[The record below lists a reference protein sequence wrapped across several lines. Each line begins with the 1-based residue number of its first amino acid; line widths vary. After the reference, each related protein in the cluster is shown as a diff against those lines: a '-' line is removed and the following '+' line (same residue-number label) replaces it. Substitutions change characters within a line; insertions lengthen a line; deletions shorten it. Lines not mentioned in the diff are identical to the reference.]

1 MAETATA
8 EPKFA
13 FQCANCG
20 TKEIAE
26 AAGENPVPRSCRIC
40 GHGDGDPENWIVLAE
55 STHKAK
61 VSGPPKGKKKTAT
74 ATERMGAK
82 DRG

>member
-1 MAETATA
+1 MAKET
-8 EPKFA
+8 KYA
-13 FQCANCG
+13 FKCKNCG
-20 TKEIAE
+20 TLEIAE
-26 AAGENPVPRSCRIC
+26 AAGENPVPRACRIC
-40 GHGDGDPENWIVLAE
+40 RAGDGDPSNWITLPE

-61 VSGPPKGKKKTAT
+61 VAAPPKGKHKTAT